1 MSQTDIEAY
10 IAQLSLME
18 IRVLTIAKTHL
29 ESSFNI
35 AKSIGFIE
43 WQKKHKAIA
52 EHKAEQST
60 MHDLATQQFV
70 AEQKKLAQ
78 EIDQVKQRRLVI
90 KPAVAKL

>member
-43 WQKKHKAIA
+43 WQKKHKAL
-52 EHKAEQST
+52 AEQST